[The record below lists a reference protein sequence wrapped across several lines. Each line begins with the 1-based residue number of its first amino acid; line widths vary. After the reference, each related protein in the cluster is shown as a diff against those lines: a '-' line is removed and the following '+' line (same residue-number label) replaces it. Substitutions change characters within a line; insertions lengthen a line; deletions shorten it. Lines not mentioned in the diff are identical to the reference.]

1 MNSFLATLTI
11 FLVGAMF
18 LSQTQAQYE
27 SILLVCCFDY
37 VKRPL
42 PETILKSF
50 EQTEG
55 RCSMPAVVFITKKDR
70 RICADPSEQWVQDRM
85 QYLSQN

>member
-1 MNSFLATLTI
+1 YNYHKPFISSIWGEYSISF
-11 FLVGAMF
+11 
-18 LSQTQAQYE
+18 
-27 SILLVCCFDY
+27 CCFDY

-85 QYLSQN
+85 KYLSEI